1 LAAGGG
7 VMAFLIATLGIAT
20 FLIGALAGHYAADG
34 EDGISFIGLCI
45 GLAFITATTALAVL
59 T

>member
-1 LAAGGG
+1 
-7 VMAFLIATLGIAT
+7 MAFLIATLGIAT